1 MLYTGIGGKADELA
15 LQFCLVRVV
24 THHDERAANAL
35 QRLVDDSRIIQ
46 VTLHNFRRT
55 GIEGHLLG
63 VSDQGSKMYTR
74 SCQRLGSCGTNAPG
88 RARQ

>member
-35 QRLVDDSRIIQ
+35 QRLLNDSGIIE
-46 VTLHNFRRT
+46 V
-55 GIEGHLLG
+55 
-63 VSDQGSKMYTR
+63 
-74 SCQRLGSCGTNAPG
+74 
-88 RARQ
+88 